1 MTHPQTI
8 AVVVGTRPEAI
19 KMGPLVLALKREQR
33 FRPVLVS
40 TAQHTDMLDQALDA
54 FGLVP
59 DIDLGLTRI
68 GSSIEAFLGSALEPL
83 GRVFAQMKPTLT
95 MVQGDTM
102 SVLAAA
108 QASFFERFPVAHVEA
123 GLRSDDLNHPFPEEA
138 TRRLVSVLVSYHF
151 APTERARQ
159 NLLREGVDDSRIWVT
174 GNTVVDALR
183 MLRIDKPENESVA
196 KLDFEKS
203 RVILVTAHRRENHGE
218 PLHHICDAIA
228 QLVRRYPDVEILFPV
243 HANPDVHN
251 AVHGWLGHVDRVH
264 LTPPLSYGDL
274 LYALRRAELALTD
287 SGGIQEEAP
296 SFHCPVLIMRDVTE
310 RPEVVEVGAG
320 KIVGTDADRIVSE
333 VSSLLD
339 DDAAYEAMATAP
351 NPFGDGHAAE
361 RIVEIV
367 GESFERRRIF
377 RAV

>member
-1 MTHPQTI
+1 
-8 AVVVGTRPEAI
+8 
-19 KMGPLVLALKREQR
+19 MGPVMLALRCEPR

-40 TAQHTDMLDQALDA
+40 TAQHTDMLDQALNA
-54 FGLVP
+54 FGLQP

-68 GSSIEAFLGSALEPL
+68 GSSIESFLGSALEPL
-83 GRVFAQMKPTLT
+83 GRVFAELRPTVT

-159 NLLREGVDDSRIWVT
+159 NLLREGVDPSRIWVT

-183 MLRIDKPENESVA
+183 QLRIEKPENDTVA
-196 KLDFEKS
+196 GLDFKAS

-218 PLHHICDAIA
+218 PLHHICEAVADI
-228 QLVRRYPDVEILFPV
+228 VRAYPDVEVLFPV
-243 HANPDVHN
+243 HSNPDVRH
-251 AVHGWLGHVDRVH
+251 AVHAWLGDVERVH

-274 LYALRRAELALTD
+274 LYTLRRCEFALTD

-296 SFHCPVLIMRDVTE
+296 SFDCPVLILRDVTE

-320 KIVGTDADRIVSE
+320 AIVGTERCDILAAASR
-333 VSSLLD
+333 LLD
-339 DDAAYEAMATAP
+339 DDVAYEAMSNAP
-351 NPFGDGHAAE
+351 NPFGDGHAAD
-361 RIVEIV
+361 RIVQII
-367 GESFERRRIF
+367 GESFDRRQMV